1 MLFLAETL
9 FWILVFIPFHSYFL
23 YPLYIKIIACSKK
36 QTYTEQ
42 NNPGVSIII
51 AAYNEEKVIR
61 SRIENLELIAN
72 QSDNIEVFI
81 GSDNSDDNTN
91 AILLEAEK
99 KFRWLKVYCFNER
112 RGKAAILNDL
122 VKHARNEILI
132 FSDANTL
139 FEKDAVNLLLQHFG
153 DPLVGGVSG
162 RLVLKEPK
170 KGFNKSIEEK
180 RYWEYETFI
189 KKNEGKCG
197 ILIGANGGIFGV
209 RKNVFSELPLKDAV
223 TDDLYI
229 SLSVLQNGFRF
240 NYENDAV
247 AYEDVAKEIIHEYRR
262 KIRFAATNFQT
273 LKYFKSLLFNRN
285 FLLSYAFWSH
295 KITRWFLPHIYP
307 LILILNLVLLEYG
320 EAYRVLLLLQAM
332 FLVLAFAGYLVS
344 RLKLRVGLITLPY
357 FFLLTNFALFTGFIK
372 YVRGKHT
379 IIWNSTPR

>member
-1 MLFLAETL
+1 MLLFFETF
-9 FWILVFIPFHSYFL
+9 FWILIFIPLHSYLL
-23 YPLYIKIIACSKK
+23 YPLFIKIISCSKK
-36 QTYTEQ
+36 QLHSAKKEF
-42 NNPGVSIII
+42 GISIII

-61 SRIENLELIAN
+61 DRIENLARIAD
-72 QSDNIEVFI
+72 QLQNIEVYI

-91 AILLEAEK
+91 IILQEYER
-99 KFRWLKVYCFNER
+99 KFHWLKIFCFKER

-122 VKHARNEILI
+122 VKLAKGEVLV

-139 FEKDAVNLLLQHFG
+139 FEEDAVNLLMHHFN
-153 DPLVGGVSG
+153 DPIVGGVSG
-162 RLVLKEPK
+162 RLVLKEPEK
-170 KGFNKSIEEK
+170 EFNKSIEEK

-197 ILIGANGGIFGV
+197 ILIGANGGIFAV

-229 SLSVLQNGFRF
+229 SLSVLQNGFKF
-240 NYENDAV
+240 NYENEAV

-273 LKYFKSLLFNRN
+273 LKYCKSLLFNRN

-307 LILILNLVLLEYG
+307 LILILNLVLLKHG
-320 EAYRVLLLLQAM
+320 EAYRGLLLLQAV
-332 FLVLAFAGYLVS
+332 FLLLAGAGYLVS

-372 YVRGKHT
+372 YIRGKHS
-379 IIWNSTPR
+379 IIWDSTPR